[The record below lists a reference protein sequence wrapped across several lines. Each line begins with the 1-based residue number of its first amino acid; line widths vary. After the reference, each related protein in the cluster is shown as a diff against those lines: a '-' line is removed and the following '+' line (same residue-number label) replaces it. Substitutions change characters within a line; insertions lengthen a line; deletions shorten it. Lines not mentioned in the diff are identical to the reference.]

1 MSDTEE
7 NTNNTHHL
15 IIHRRGESNEDFK
28 NDIGEPFVAMISPDT
43 FERSFS
49 FQYGELKLAKDKS
62 TEGKHTSTDPVTY
75 NFTLVLDG
83 TGIVGENYT
92 DVNAQLKA
100 LMAVLFYSDDEFGK
114 YTPHHVSISYCG
126 DDFDCTVTS
135 FKISYTLFNK
145 EGKPLRAKVS
155 CGFKSKHLKT
165 PEEEEAKNEQEKPS
179 PESIKVV
186 LEVAIKNDEDSMIKC
201 FTNLNA

>member
-1 MSDTEE
+1 MSDKEE
-7 NTNNTHHL
+7 STINTHHL
-15 IIHRRGESNEDFK
+15 IIQQRGEANEDFK
-28 NDIGEPFVAMISPDT
+28 KGIGDPFVAMISPDT

-49 FQYGELKLAKDKS
+49 FQYGGNKLAKDQS
-62 TEGKHTSTDPVTY
+62 TEGKHISTDPVSY
-75 NFTLVLDG
+75 SFTLVIDG
-83 TGIVGENYT
+83 TGIVGENYN
-92 DVNAQLKA
+92 DVNAQLNA
-100 LMAVLFYSDDEFGK
+100 LMAVLFSSDNDLGI
-114 YTPHHVSISYCG
+114 YTPHHVAITYCG
-126 DDFDCTVTS
+126 EVFDCTVTS

-145 EGKPLRAKVS
+145 DGKPLRAKVA